1 MLGFWI
7 IITHLLGAYVTSSEY
22 MQNRAVNS
30 TAFALGVAILYMIPF
45 VLFLPGSIP
54 SFAIVF
60 VFRFLVVRFG
70 LIDYIIWARNLM
82 APSNQRSKRIV
93 IDGAVNMKDATTNQ
107 KVSMHAASIAMHGLV
122 TALAIIVL

>member
-22 MQNRAVNS
+22 MQDRALNS
-30 TAFALGVAILYMIPF
+30 TVFALGVAILYMIPF

-70 LIDYIIWARNLM
+70 LIDYLIWARNLM
-82 APSNQRSKRIV
+82 APENQRTKRVV
-93 IDGAVNMKDATTNQ
+93 IGGTLDMGGASTNQ
-107 KVSMHAASIAMHGLV
+107 KVSIHAASIAMHGLV